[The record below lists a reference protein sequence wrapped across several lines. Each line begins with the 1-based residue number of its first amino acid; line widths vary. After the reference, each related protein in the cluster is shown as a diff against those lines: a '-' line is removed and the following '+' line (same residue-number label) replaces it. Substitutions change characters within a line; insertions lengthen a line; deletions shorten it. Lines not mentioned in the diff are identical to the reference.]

1 MHVHGSWP
9 FFYAL
14 ASAVPTATTLRFCV
28 YLHIDIYAEY
38 QYADIGIVSCGR
50 LSNYGPF
57 LCSSGLVQYGPNIK
71 ESRVSI
77 FFSQLLMCASI
88 IPPEASNIE
97 LVLS

>member
-57 LCSSGLVQYGPNIK
+57 LCSSGLVQYGPNIQ

-77 FFSQLLMCASI
+77 FFHNSSCVPVSYLQKHQTLNSC
-88 IPPEASNIE
+88 
-97 LVLS
+97 